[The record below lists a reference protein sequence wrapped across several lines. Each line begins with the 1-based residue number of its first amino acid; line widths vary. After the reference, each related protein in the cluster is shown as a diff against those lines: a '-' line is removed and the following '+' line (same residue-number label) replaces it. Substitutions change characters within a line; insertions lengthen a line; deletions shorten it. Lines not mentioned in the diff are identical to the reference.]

1 MLGKEQLLDL
11 AKKALDVKGERNFHQ
26 SVELIITL
34 RDIDL
39 KKQPLNINEVV
50 PLPFGLTNKPTI
62 CVIAGGDLAFRAKQ
76 IGVDRVIT
84 PDELDKIAANKKEA
98 KKIAKNFDFFLAE
111 TELMPKIGRIL
122 GSYLGP
128 RGKMPTPLPPNAP
141 IESIVERFKRSIRV
155 RSKSQLAISCKIGD
169 EGLTHEKIAD
179 NAMAVINTVERRLP
193 MGMKNIRSLIVKTT
207 MGQPVK
213 LIV

>member
-50 PLPFGLTNKPTI
+50 PLPFGPMNKPSI

-84 PDELDKIAANKKEA
+84 PDELDKIATNKKEA

-111 TELMPKIGRIL
+111 AELMPKIGKIL
-122 GSYLGP
+122 GPYLGP

-141 IESIVERFKRSIRV
+141 IESIVERFKRSVRV
-155 RSKSQLAISCKIGD
+155 RSKGQLAISCKIGD

-179 NAMAVINTVERRLP
+179 NAMAVISTVERKLP